1 VVGGDVGAVADPA
14 ADVVVVEGGDPER
27 VGERVTD

>member
-1 VVGGDVGAVADPA
+1 VAGEVGAAADPG